1 MATFV
6 TATNLRN
13 ILLNAIGGRIAL
25 NGTNGIAELNG
36 YAYLALSSTAPSYTA
51 TGDITGI
58 TEPPTAQGYERKL
71 IGHSTEA
78 STLLMGSATNGQMTN
93 AEEIH
98 FNQAKEAAD
107 GGTGWGAELKYFAI
121 YNAKTGGSPILAGE
135 LTTAITVA
143 AGYVVIIKEGQLVL
157 KMNPV

>member
-1 MATFV
+1 
-6 TATNLRN
+6 
-13 ILLNAIGGRIAL
+13 
-25 NGTNGIAELNG
+25 
-36 YAYLALSSTAPSYTA
+36 
-51 TGDITGI
+51 
-58 TEPPTAQGYERKL
+58 
-71 IGHSTEA
+71 
-78 STLLMGSATNGQMTN
+78 MGSASNGQMTN

-107 GGTGWGAELKYFAI
+107 GGTGWGVELKYFAI

-135 LTTAITVA
+135 LTTGITVA